1 MVDVWLITTML
12 FPFIEIAGLAYRTS
26 LRGQLSR
33 STPVRSL
40 CKEGAPP
47 HLHTST
53 RVERLLRMSQ
63 VFTSTVLPL
72 AMAAFTLT
80 YWAVGLAQLNWP
92 ASYTSY
98 CPT

>member
-26 LRGQLSR
+26 LRSQLS
-33 STPVRSL
+33 SSSPVSSL
-40 CKEGAPP
+40 CKDGPPP
-47 HLHTST
+47 HLPTST

-63 VFTSTVLPL
+63 VFTSTMLPL

-80 YWAVGLAQLNWP
+80 FWTVGLAQLNWP

-98 CPT
+98 C

>member
-1 MVDVWLITTML
+1 MTFLYFDCRFIGKSSSLPTTSYVKMVDVWLITTML

-47 HLHTST
+47 HLHT
-53 RVERLLRMSQ
+53 RPV
-63 VFTSTVLPL
+63 
-72 AMAAFTLT
+72 
-80 YWAVGLAQLNWP
+80 
-92 ASYTSY
+92 
-98 CPT
+98 